1 MPDCLRESMLKIT
14 ICDENITG
22 LLDTGSSH
30 SYIDEE
36 TAKKLDL
43 KISPT
48 KSSVTLASAS
58 SQATI
63 TGFCNADLYVEG

>member
-1 MPDCLRESMLKIT
+1 MQILEVLE
-14 ICDENITG
+14 ICNQNITG

-43 KISPT
+43 KIYTT

-63 TGFCNADLYVEG
+63 TGFCNANLYVEG